1 MEKGVIF
8 MNDKSNK
15 KRMFLYIGCGLISL
29 FFVVAI
35 GVMTYRILSHMNSV
49 SYDVDTITESYC
61 QTELQSESNDASQI
75 IETTIAQT
83 NDAITT
89 DMIEKETS
97 VENDIAENDKIS
109 GKTPEVE
116 TDKDHLSYIVT
127 YDDGRMAYIIQ
138 EGDTLSYVSTLLGY
152 SVDTLAE
159 LNDIEDVNLIYAGS
173 AIMIPQ

>member
-1 MEKGVIF
+1 
-8 MNDKSNK
+8 MNDKLNK

-35 GVMTYRILSHMNSV
+35 GIMTYRILSNMNSV
-49 SYDVDTITESYC
+49 SYDANTITESYC
-61 QTELQSESNDASQI
+61 QTESQSESNDTSQI

-83 NDAITT
+83 NNAVTT
-89 DMIEKETS
+89 DAIEKETS
-97 VENDIAENDKIS
+97 VENNITENDKIS

-116 TDKDHLSYIVT
+116 TDKDHLDYIVT

-152 SVDTLAE
+152 SVDTLAK
-159 LNDIEDVNLIYAGS
+159 LNNIEDVNLIYAGS